1 MKGIHSKGI
10 VVSKI
15 SKTIK
20 HKKVLNDISLHLTT
34 GHIYGFY
41 GPNASGK
48 TMLFRAIAG
57 LIKVDKGTIDV
68 FGERIGRDIAFP
80 RNMGLMIENASLWG
94 NLTGYENLE
103 LLASIKK
110 VISTSDIQNA
120 MERVGLDPSDR
131 RRYSAYSL
139 GMKQKL
145 ALAQAIME
153 SPSLL
158 ILDEP
163 TNSLDEA
170 SKINFRHLIAKERNR
185 GVICLISTHQE
196 KDIEDLCD
204 GIFQLDSGF
213 CERRR

>member
-1 MKGIHSKGI
+1 MKEIHPKGII
-10 VVSKI
+10 VSKI

-20 HKKVLNDISLHLTT
+20 HKKVLNDISLHLTA

-170 SKINFRHLIAKERNR
+170 SKINFRHLIAEERNR
-185 GVICLISTHQE
+185 GVICLINTHQE

>member
-1 MKGIHSKGI
+1 MKEIHPKGII
-10 VVSKI
+10 VSKI

-20 HKKVLNDISLHLTT
+20 HKKVLNDISLHLTA

-48 TMLFRAIAG
+48 TMFFRAIAG

-170 SKINFRHLIAKERNR
+170 SKINFRHLIAEERNR

>member
-1 MKGIHSKGI
+1 MKEIHPKGII
-10 VVSKI
+10 VSKI

-20 HKKVLNDISLHLTT
+20 HKKVLNDISLHLTA

-170 SKINFRHLIAKERNR
+170 SKINLLIRKKILRTYVMEYFNW
-185 GVICLISTHQE
+185 I
-196 KDIEDLCD
+196 
-204 GIFQLDSGF
+204 LDSVNAGGNL
-213 CERRR
+213 